1 MASGR
6 LRLHG
11 GRHHDLAGFGHVAQ
25 QFAQEVHPAPLP
37 AAALEHALD
46 RCRQAQVSVGDHQPG
61 ASEAAL
67 YCFAEEDARIDVN
80 PLADRF
86 ADAERVQW
94 PALNPPSSPPAMGER
109 AGCLAGAWASI
120 IRACQAPLVRTGG
133 LPSRIR

>member
-1 MASGR
+1 MGLWDTLQQISG
-6 LRLHG
+6 
-11 GRHHDLAGFGHVAQ
+11 
-25 QFAQEVHPAPLP
+25 EMN
-37 AAALEHALD
+37 AAALPNAALQLATD
-46 RCRQAQVSVGDHQPG
+46 RLGEAPVGVADYQLDT
-61 ASEAAL
+61 SEAAL
-67 YCFAEEDARIDVN
+67 YCFAEDARIDVN